1 MLLIL
6 PSLSFLLVSN
16 ISMMILIALASLGW
30 RNNNTTIGFVTN
42 TQDLWV
48 SWCYYTTCTGG
59 PFKTFTRLL
68 HNSILWV
75 ITVWAQNL
83 GFVLMKQNFYTNVL
97 FFLGPSVD
105 NMQEP
110 PVRSIYC
117 NSSQQQSDVTILQFS
132 KGWVFKTSKQK

>member
-1 MLLIL
+1 MWKCLFNLGTNSTISFLCYLAVAMGIDMGPLSCVHSLLLIDVAY
-6 PSLSFLLVSN
+6 PSVALSFLLVSN
-16 ISMMILIALASLGW
+16 ISMMILIALASLGCW

-59 PFKTFTRLL
+59 PFKTYTRLL

-83 GFVLMKQNFYTNVL
+83 GFVLMKQNFYTH
-97 FFLGPSVD
+97 
-105 NMQEP
+105 
-110 PVRSIYC
+110 
-117 NSSQQQSDVTILQFS
+117 
-132 KGWVFKTSKQK
+132 